1 MNLLHRL
8 AAQEL
13 PVSVV
18 GGAEVDAVRV
28 LRMAGHIKA
37 DIPRPLRTLSGYT
50 QPPATVL
57 EITSLGRTMI
67 KRFPKR

>member
-13 PVSVV
+13 PISVV

-37 DIPRPLRTLSGYT
+37 DIPRPLRTLNGYT
-50 QPPATVL
+50 QPPATVH

-67 KRFPKR
+67 KRFPRR